1 MTVAVVCGS
10 KLPEE
15 RRIRPPLKT
24 RAGFRPEAW
33 LPKPIAPHSQ
43 AGDHE
48 FREPPVRTHTAR
60 PAPVLPTPLG
70 ETDTARRFVARR
82 FRWRDLARHEYGT
95 GKPLIV
101 MAAVTGHPGR
111 PGETL
116 VRRHGFSTSR
126 GPR

>member
-1 MTVAVVCGS
+1 MMLPVVFAS

-48 FREPPVRTHTAR
+48 FLESRVRRHTAR
-60 PAPVLPTPLG
+60 RAPVLPTRLG
-70 ETDTARRFVARR
+70 ERDTARRFVARR
-82 FRWRDLARHEYGT
+82 FGASLPRNPERAACFARRASWDGT
-95 GKPLIV
+95 
-101 MAAVTGHPGR
+101 HN
-111 PGETL
+111 
-116 VRRHGFSTSR
+116 
-126 GPR
+126 